1 LQKLNAVMPELI
13 IKYKSKKTLEA
24 LLDFAK
30 YFDFSII
37 SSTKSKEK
45 STKINGVSIIPA
57 DSSVDTSELESIF
70 SAKDIDAKELRQKA
84 WQRTK

>member
-1 LQKLNAVMPELI
+1 MPELI